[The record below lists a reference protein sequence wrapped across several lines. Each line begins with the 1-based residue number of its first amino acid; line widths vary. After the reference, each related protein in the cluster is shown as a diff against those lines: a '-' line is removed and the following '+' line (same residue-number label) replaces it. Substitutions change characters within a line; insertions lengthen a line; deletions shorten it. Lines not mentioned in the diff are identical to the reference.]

1 MYICTILERSA
12 FCMSVGEDQ
21 GTEITAIQQRSR
33 CERMRT
39 SWEEEWGPGNKDRGD
54 GIVKWV
60 EVVQVV
66 ISDLALIHSLP
77 PSPENLL
84 PDVHLSALATY
95 IILLVPITL
104 SVLCCSPPPQLFAPL
119 DCLLRFPVR
128 RLSAAL
134 TGIPGMVGGGS

>member
-1 MYICTILERSA
+1 
-12 FCMSVGEDQ
+12 MSVGEDQ
-21 GTEITAIQQRSR
+21 GTESTVIQQRSR

-66 ISDLALIHSLP
+66 VSDLALIHSLP
-77 PSPENLL
+77 PSPEHLL

-104 SVLCCSPPPQLFAPL
+104 SVLCCSPTPNF
-119 DCLLRFPVR
+119 LLLWIAFCGF
-128 RLSAAL
+128 L
-134 TGIPGMVGGGS
+134 